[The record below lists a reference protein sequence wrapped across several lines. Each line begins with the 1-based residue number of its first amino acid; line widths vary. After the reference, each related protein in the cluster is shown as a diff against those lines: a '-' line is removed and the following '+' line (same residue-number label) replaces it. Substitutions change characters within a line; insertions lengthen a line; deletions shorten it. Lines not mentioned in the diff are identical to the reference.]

1 MDNIEIHSKNNRQII
16 GPIPKKLFMICIIVM
31 SIITIALVA
40 ALFFLPAPNDNNE
53 ILFQFV
59 IKTLRIKN

>member
-1 MDNIEIHSKNNRQII
+1 MDKIEIHSEKNRKVI
-16 GPIPKKLFMICIIVM
+16 GPIPKRLFIICVIVM
-31 SIITIALVA
+31 SIITIALAA

-59 IKTLRIKN
+59 IKTLKI